1 MATGDTTTEFQVW
14 YTAPDG
20 VRRQLNAEDEDGVRQ
35 IIADIKADEDKRHI
49 LAESVGLQVAA
60 VDPEIEINQV
70 TTTVKQFE
78 L

>member
-1 MATGDTTTEFQVW
+1 MADTTSEFQVW

-20 VRRQLNAEDEDGVRQ
+20 VRRSLNAIDEDGVRQ

-60 VDPEIEINQV
+60 VDPAIEINQV